1 MSSPT
6 TGKRAIDATIVDVQT
21 VRVSPTVK
29 PELVVAGARGVH
41 DRSDFLL
48 VRVVT
53 SAGVTG
59 IGEVSATLTWS
70 GEDGAT
76 GEYLIRTVLA
86 GAVIGQPIAPV
97 ADLERRMD
105 RALAGSPFTKA
116 GLSTALW
123 DAYARTLDVPLA
135 VALGG
140 PLRTEI
146 PVKCSLSGDGDRLR
160 ATHRAAVAS
169 GFESFKVKI
178 GLDPVADAQRVAL
191 ARQLCGPHAFI
202 GLDAN
207 GGYRRDAARRAVE
220 LIRPSAPA
228 FLEQPVEPGD
238 LEGMRQLRD
247 LGLPIVADESVF
259 GTDDLVSVLRAEAAD
274 VVSLYIGK
282 SGGPGRLVSMA
293 RLADAFGL
301 TVVIGSN
308 GELGVGAAAQLQ
320 AGAAA
325 AGLSTHI
332 PSDIIGAH
340 YYQDDVLAEPLTVDG
355 RTARLPDGPGL
366 AVSLRE
372 DIETRFVSVSDDQGH
387 RFDADPVGADTAQA
401 SRRTDNPYP

>member
-1 MSSPT
+1 MGGRPVS
-6 TGKRAIDATIVDVQT
+6 GRRAIDATIVDVQT
-21 VRVSPTVK
+21 VRVSPAVK
-29 PELVVAGARGVH
+29 PELIVAGARGVH

-53 SAGVTG
+53 SAGVAG

-70 GEDGAT
+70 GEDGAMA
-76 GEYLIRTVLA
+76 EYLIRTVLA
-86 GAVIGQPIAPV
+86 AVVIGRPVAPV

-160 ATHRAAVAS
+160 DTYRAAVAA
-169 GFESFKVKI
+169 GFGSYKVKI
-178 GLDPVADAQRVAL
+178 GLEPVADARRTAL
-191 ARQLCGPHAFI
+191 ARELAGPDAFI

-220 LIRPSAPA
+220 LIRPSGPA
-228 FLEQPVEPGD
+228 FLEQPVAPDD
-238 LEGMRQLRD
+238 LEGMRQLRG
-247 LGLPIVADESVF
+247 LGLPVVADESVF
-259 GTDDLVSVLRAEAAD
+259 GVDDLVSVLRAEAAD
-274 VVSLYIGK
+274 VISLYVGK

-293 RLADAFGL
+293 SLADSFGL
-301 TVVIGSN
+301 EVVIGSN

-325 AGLSTHI
+325 AGLSTYI

-340 YYQDDVLAEPLTVDG
+340 YYQDDVLAQPLTVDG

-366 AVSLRE
+366 AVRLRE
-372 DIETRFVSVSDDQGH
+372 DIEAGFVGVFDDE
-387 RFDADPVGADTAQA
+387 A
-401 SRRTDNPYP
+401 SPARGRPAIRR